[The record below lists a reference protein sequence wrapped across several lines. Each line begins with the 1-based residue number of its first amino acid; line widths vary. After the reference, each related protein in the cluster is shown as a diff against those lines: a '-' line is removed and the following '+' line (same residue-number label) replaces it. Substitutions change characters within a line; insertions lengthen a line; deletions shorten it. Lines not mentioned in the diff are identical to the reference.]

1 MTVKVQQ
8 HEDGSISLS
17 KATARWLIGVLL
29 ALAAN
34 LVAVVTWGVSTSA
47 RLDSLI
53 DANRDT
59 RETLKAH
66 AAALATHDSRIVRL
80 ETIGS
85 IRPRE

>member
-1 MTVKVQQ
+1 MTVKIQ
-8 HEDGSISLS
+8 HNDDGTISLS
-17 KATARWLIGVLL
+17 KPTARWLVGIVL

-53 DANRDT
+53 EANAES
-59 RETLKAH
+59 RETLKSH
-66 AAALATHDSRIVRL
+66 AAALANHDSRIVRL

-85 IRPRE
+85 IRNRE